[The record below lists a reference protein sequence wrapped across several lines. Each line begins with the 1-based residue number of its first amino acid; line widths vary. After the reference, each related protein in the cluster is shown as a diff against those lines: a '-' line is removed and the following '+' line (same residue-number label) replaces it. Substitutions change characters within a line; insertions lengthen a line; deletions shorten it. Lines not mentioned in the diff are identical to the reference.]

1 MLFKTL
7 KLDDNIEETRI
18 LNFMIAIA
26 SNLPEKAFHDTPEGV
41 KEYAYKTLDLA
52 VELNEVYC
60 KHWE

>member
-26 SNLPEKAFHDTPEGV
+26 SNFPEKAFNDNPEGV
-41 KEYAYKTLDLA
+41 DEYAWKILDLA
-52 VELNEVYC
+52 VALNEVYC